1 MPRIPGPRSDGRSH
15 HKHTGVVVLAAEGP
29 KLKAPTLPAIGRAWH
44 PMTRAWWSDATSG
57 LWASPMASELA
68 RADVHGLFRLAAL
81 VDDYW
86 TAEGPKDRAKISG
99 EVRLLSAT
107 FGLDPISRRKLGWR
121 FESAPKRPVNRVEE
135 FLRQGREADHDG
147 RDCLR

>member
-1 MPRIPGPRSDGRSH
+1 MPRLPSRHSDGRSH
-15 HKHTGVVVLAAEGP
+15 HKHAGAVVLRSEGP
-29 KLKAPTLPAIGRAWH
+29 RLKAPTLPDIGREWH

-81 VDDYW
+81 VNDYW
-86 TAEGPKDRAKISG
+86 NAAEPKDRAKVG
-99 EVRLLSAT
+99 AEVRLLSAT

-121 FESAPKRPVNRVEE
+121 FEGEKPRELNAVEKL
-135 FLRQGREADHDG
+135 LRQGREAAHDS
-147 RDCLR
+147 RDYLR